1 MNEYPEILN
10 NPSNPLFQL
19 NESEIYLLKEAK
31 ELLEKE
37 QYLYSIYAIYN
48 CVIVNLQRRLEHF
61 GIENLLK
68 VMDEKENYNKTGNKR
83 KDRWLNVNEYKTIG
97 YGRKLNIINHFTK
110 DIISAL
116 YWMKSNTKEEENKS
130 ITIEE
135 VFALSYLLEKNLFS
149 KEFKIDMRNKDINTS
164 INNKRRKDD
173 MQNEMELLN
182 QTHQELLFKKG
193 LKTFEKEQKKEENK
207 NPYLIDKYI

>member
-1 MNEYPEILN
+1 MSQKPEILN
-10 NPSNPLFQL
+10 NPSNPLFNL
-19 NESEIYLLKEAK
+19 NDSEIYLLKEAK

-48 CVIVNLQRRLEHF
+48 CVIVNLQRRLEFF

-68 VMDEKENYNKTGNKR
+68 VMDEKENYNKTGNNQ

-97 YGRKLNIINHFTK
+97 YSKKLNIINHFTN

-130 ITIEE
+130 ITKEE
-135 VFALSYLLEKNLFS
+135 VFALSYLLEKNLFY
-149 KEFKIDMRNKDINTS
+149 KEFKIDMRNRNIHS
-164 INNKRRKDD
+164 ENKRRKDD

-182 QTHQELLFKKG
+182 KTHQELLFKKG
-193 LKTFEKEQKKEENK
+193 LKTFEEEQRKEK
-207 NPYLIDKYI
+207 NPYLVDKYI